1 MPLQKL
7 PCIMQESALV
17 SAFEESKCI
26 WIINWIINWLIDTY
40 IIDTHPFIS
49 LLKRAATCHKTPRSG
64 WLIWLSKVI
73 GISPFGQS
81 FTNLDR
87 NRVSGFAKVKDNFP
101 MKSMHIR
108 KIRFAIFILNWWNPV
123 SDENWLLR
131 KLFLDIK
138 YLHLFM
144 TFKSWKVHLKC
155 I

>member
-49 LLKRAATCHKTPRSG
+49 LLKRAATCHKTPCSV
-64 WLIWLSKVI
+64 WLMWLLSKII

-87 NRVSGFAKVKDNFP
+87 NWVSGFAKVKDNFP

-108 KIRFAIFILNWWNPV
+108 KIRFAIFNVNWRNPV
-123 SDENWLLR
+123 SNENWLLFR
-131 KLFLDIK
+131 YIK
-138 YLHLFM
+138 YLPF
-144 TFKSWKVHLKC
+144 FRIYIWKHMLVHEH
-155 I
+155 